1 MISDTTTKIL
11 TPRPLPTSKTPF
23 DHNKIENGFFF
34 ASKTPNNVTAFLWVG
49 KCRFSTVLAEYVC
62 VGPQN
67 SKKEIRLLIIRIMS
81 YQFSLIKKRVNKLET
96 GSLFLF
102 GEGGWG

>member
-34 ASKTPNNVTAFLWVG
+34 ASKTPNNITAFELVSVDF
-49 KCRFSTVLAEYVC
+49 RPSLPNMFVLGLKIV
-62 VGPQN
+62 
-67 SKKEIRLLIIRIMS
+67 
-81 YQFSLIKKRVNKLET
+81 KKR
-96 GSLFLF
+96 SAC
-102 GEGGWG
+102 